1 MLKERIGNENE
12 SVSDGVFFIPPPYYL
27 NVVSTNRPG
36 NKPKGLCVGVLPCLE
51 GLLNWLFNCRQTNV
65 FSMDRH
71 QEDVHNERWP

>member
-51 GLLNWLFNCRQTNV
+51 GLLN
-65 FSMDRH
+65 
-71 QEDVHNERWP
+71 